1 MCDVAI
7 YVQVVGRGI
16 SRTSQNSAAHSLHQP
31 LNTRQGPGLRPWKK
45 TGKAQWERQSR
56 ALADPAV
63 RDLDTAMLW
72 HEAAGPED
80 ELERSKGCTNL
91 SHFLEGNAVTQAS
104 PAARGTAYQ
113 PHAALQAGTRPC
125 PALIPGCGRSSAG
138 TERVSCVP
146 GATCSASWEDGS
158 S

>member
-1 MCDVAI
+1 M
-7 YVQVVGRGI
+7 G
-16 SRTSQNSAAHSLHQP
+16 
-31 LNTRQGPGLRPWKK
+31 
-45 TGKAQWERQSR
+45 
-56 ALADPAV
+56 AV
-63 RDLDTAMLW
+63 RGGTTEALGGGGGDTAMLW

-80 ELERSKGCTNL
+80 ELERSKGSTNL